1 MGQGWR
7 TRLGSSKTAGTLAT
21 HLTLMQSAA
30 GANQNARSGKRGNAN
45 RRRPGWS
52 GSALPRP
59 FQSPSAGQE
68 VAAEAER
75 PTFPAEAEAPLLA
88 EIAAI
93 PRAAAAGHL
102 PAAAAGP
109 RLRLHAAMVRTPAA
123 LVAPAL
129 GRDRTVVPDADALDQ
144 ALPAAHVQGRVLPA
158 ALDRDQARQAAHGL
172 AAALA
177 AVPALTADLI
187 AAPALTADP
196 AAGAGATAKIVSDR
210 VGMTKRKRIER
221 RMKKRRMTKRSEGS
235 SCVCRVG
242 LQFGVQ

>member
-144 ALPAAHVQGRVLPA
+144 ALPAAHVQGRVLAA
-158 ALDRDQARQAAHGL
+158 ALDRDQARQGARGFV
-172 AAALA
+172 AALVA
-177 AVPALTADLI
+177 IPALKAADLI
-187 AAPALTADP
+187 AAPAFMLSFGD
-196 AAGAGATAKIVSDR
+196 AAPEDSWSHSPSFISIAWTVLAVSSSHRTVPFSRTIVAS
-210 VGMTKRKRIER
+210 
-221 RMKKRRMTKRSEGS
+221 
-235 SCVCRVG
+235 
-242 LQFGVQ
+242 